1 MLQSRS
7 PGISCLGII
16 GVVVAWSSL
25 PTIALAQIAPDNSL
39 GSERSQVTRSPVQG
53 APAELIQGGA
63 RRGSNLFHSFS
74 EFNVGD
80 RQRVY
85 FANPAGVQNILSR
98 VTGNNPSNLLGTVGV
113 TGNANLVL
121 LNPNGILFGQ
131 NARLDIRGSFLTSTA
146 DSLQF
151 DNGFLFSASNPQAP
165 PLLTVN
171 VPIGLQF
178 GANPGGIH
186 LQGVKQTDL
195 RVGSGQTLALVGGD
209 ILLDGGGLAGSPP
222 LRCPD
227 PSCAPRVLEGGGFTA
242 PGGRIELG
250 SVAAGSMVTISARRN
265 SAGTA
270 QTNSG
275 WELGYQGVQGF
286 QDIRLNQA
294 ARVEANGGSI
304 QVQGRRITLTDG
316 SQIATIT
323 QGSQTGKNLTI
334 RAAELL
340 EVIGFDPTT
349 RRPTRIVSGTAPGS
363 TGNAG
368 NLTIETQNLR
378 VVNGAVISSGTSGA
392 GTGGDLTVQAKSIEV
407 IGINIIDLAQRQRL
421 PSSIVN
427 QAGQGSTG
435 NAGNLTLETESL
447 RVVDDASISVGT
459 FAAGNGGNLTVRAK
473 SIEIMGS
480 NQQRGPS
487 STLVAQAFRGST
499 GNAGDITLITDR
511 LYIQQGSVRAAS
523 VESGSAGNITIQ
535 ANSQIILAD
544 NGRINASTIDG
555 QGNITLTTPLLL
567 MRRNSSITTN
577 AAGNGT
583 GGNITINAGFLVSA
597 PNENNDIIANAFA
610 GSGGQ
615 IRISAQGLFWFNLR
629 SRQELQRLLNTS
641 NPVDLDPRQ
650 LPTNDITAF
659 SQANPTIDTGSITLQ
674 TPDLDPTQGLTVLPT
689 DLTDPSQLIAATC
702 PADQG
707 SSFAI
712 TGRGGL
718 PEDPRQPLIGQV
730 IWQDD
735 RGSGGGEENQA
746 ATEVSHHAIVEAQGW
761 IVDRTGT
768 VILVARQPHTQRLM
782 GFEHPSCAMFKP

>member
-1 MLQSRS
+1 MFPSRS
-7 PGISCLGII
+7 PGITYLGII

-25 PTIALAQIAPDNSL
+25 PAIALAQISPDNSL

-53 APAELIQGGA
+53 SPAELIQGGA

-98 VTGNNPSNLLGTVGV
+98 VTGNNPSNLLGTMGV

-131 NARLDIRGSFLTSTA
+131 NARLDIRGSFLASTA

-151 DNGFLFSASNPQAP
+151 DNGFLFSASNPQIP

-178 GANPGGIH
+178 GATPGGIR

-195 RVGSGQTLALVGGD
+195 RVGIGQTLALVGGE

-227 PSCAPRVLEGGGFTA
+227 PSCAPRVQEGGGLTA

-250 SVAAGSMVTISARRN
+250 SVAAGSLVEITP
-265 SAGTA
+265 
-270 QTNSG
+270 TNPG
-275 WELGYQGVQGF
+275 WELGYQNVQQF
-286 QDIRLNQA
+286 QDIRLNRA
-294 ARVEANGGSI
+294 ARVEVNANGGSI

-316 SQIATIT
+316 SQIVTLT
-323 QGSQTGKNLTI
+323 QRSQAGKNLTI
-334 RAAELL
+334 RAGELV
-340 EVIGFDPTT
+340 EVIGFDQSTGRPSRIANETT
-349 RRPTRIVSGTAPGS
+349 PGSTGDAGNLTIATQNLRVVAGGVISSGTSGAGNGGDLTVSAKLIEVIGSNALDRRLRLPSSIVNQAGQAS

-368 NLTIETQNLR
+368 NLTIET
-378 VVNGAVISSGTSGA
+378 
-392 GTGGDLTVQAKSIEV
+392 
-407 IGINIIDLAQRQRL
+407 
-421 PSSIVN
+421 
-427 QAGQGSTG
+427 
-435 NAGNLTLETESL
+435 ESL
-447 RVVDDASISVGT
+447 RVVDGAAISVGT

-473 SIEIMGS
+473 SIEIIGP
-480 NQQRGPS
+480 NPLGGPS

-535 ANSQIILAD
+535 ANSQMILAND
-544 NGRINASTIDG
+544 GRINASTVNG
-555 QGNITLTTPLLL
+555 QGNITLMTPLLL
-567 MRRNSSITTN
+567 MRRGSSITTN
-577 AAGNGT
+577 AAGSGT

-610 GSGGQ
+610 GSGGK
-615 IRISAQGLFWFNLR
+615 ITISAQGLFWFNLR
-629 SRQELQRLLNTS
+629 TRQELQRLLNTS
-641 NPVDLDPRQ
+641 NPAELDPRR
-650 LPTNDITAF
+650 LLTNDITAF
-659 SQANPTIDTGSITLQ
+659 SQANPTIDSGSVTLQ
-674 TPDLDPTQGLTVLPT
+674 TPDLDPIQGLTVLPT

-735 RGSGGGEENQA
+735 RGGGSAEGDQA
-746 ATEVSHHAIVEAQGW
+746 AIGVSHHAIVETQGW
-761 IVDRTGT
+761 IVDRTGM
-768 VILVARQPHTQRLM
+768 VILVARQPYTQRLI
-782 GFEHPSCAMFKP
+782 GFEQPSCAMSKP